1 MSILPS
7 LCRSAE
13 GWKDFLITGGK
24 IMEKVMDTSKLVFT
38 KARGGRF
45 RWLTISTLM
54 LAIGMLLHLVSP
66 SVAGFTP
73 NWMIACYV
81 VAILLTKPSY
91 RQCLGICMIAALME
105 VFTSKSAFPY
115 GDFASEFFGAYVA
128 GFFAH
133 SVPPIRIG
141 KLSLRPAIAGF
152 ITTCVSGFTFVSI
165 LTLVM
170 NMPLN
175 VYLYG
180 MLPAVVMVGVGNG
193 IITPFLYF
201 PALRLFKS
209 MHYMDESDVEDSD
222 HSALDLKPEND
233 GVIDVE
239 HVTYTYPFAKTP
251 ALKDVSMTVE
261 KGDFIV
267 VTGPNG
273 AGKTTLLMSMAGAI
287 PHYYGGTLQGMVFT
301 SGKAITQH
309 GIADLASSVGVI
321 LSDYKAQI
329 VTLTVGEEMA
339 FTLENHGFSPDEIRR
354 RSKEALAKVH
364 LDGLEE
370 RKVST
375 LSGGQCQRLVVAAVL
390 AEEPEVLVFDEPTSA
405 LDPEGIREFYEMV
418 GELNQKEGLT
428 VIVAE
433 HHLEAALPYATRFIL
448 MNKGEI
454 VKQGNPEE
462 VMHHMKE
469 NHIYE
474 EAIPD
479 MYRAQLELED
489 AGISFERSFLNI
501 KDAEYAVIRAFDKGG
516 RENA

>member
-1 MSILPS
+1 
-7 LCRSAE
+7 
-13 GWKDFLITGGK
+13 
-24 IMEKVMDTSKLVFT
+24 MEQVTDISKLVFV

-73 NWMIACYV
+73 NWMIATYV
-81 VAILLTKPSY
+81 VAILLTKPTY
-91 RQCLGICMIAALME
+91 RQCLGICMVAALME

-133 SVPPIRIG
+133 SVPPIKIG
-141 KLSLRPAIAGF
+141 RFSLRPAIAGF
-152 ITTCVSGFTFVSI
+152 VTTLVSGFTFVSI

-170 NMPLN
+170 GIPMK

-180 MLPAVVMVGVGNG
+180 MLPMVALVGVGNG

-209 MHYMDESDVEDSD
+209 MHYMEETDVEDSD
-222 HSALDLKPEND
+222 HSGYDLSPSTD
-233 GVIDVE
+233 GVVSVE
-239 HVTYTYPFAKTP
+239 HLTYTYPLAKEP
-251 ALKDVSMTVE
+251 ALKDISLSVE
-261 KGDFIV
+261 KGDFVI

-273 AGKTTLLMSMAGAI
+273 VGKTTLLMSMAGAI
-287 PHYYGGTLQGMVFT
+287 PHYYGGTMEGMVFT
-301 SGKAITQH
+301 GGKAVTQH
-309 GIADLASSVGVI
+309 SIADLASSVGVI

-339 FTLENHGFSPDEIRR
+339 FTLENHGFPPEEIRR
-354 RSKEALAKVH
+354 RSKEALKKVH

-370 RKVST
+370 REVAT

-390 AEEPEVLVFDEPTSA
+390 AEEPETLVFDEPTSA
-405 LDPEGIREFYEMV
+405 LDPQGIHEFYEMV
-418 GELNQKEGLT
+418 GELNRKEGLT
-428 VIVAE
+428 VIIAE
-433 HHLEAALPYATRFIL
+433 HHLDAALPYAKKFVL
-448 MNKGEI
+448 MDHGEI
-454 VKQGNPEE
+454 IEQGNPED
-462 VMHHMKE
+462 VMRRMYKD
-469 NHIYE
+469 HIYE

-479 MYRAQLELED
+479 MYKAQLELETV
-489 AGISFERSFLNI
+489 GISFDKPFLNI
-501 KDAEYAVIRAFDKGG
+501 PDAEAAVVSSFEEGEE
-516 RENA
+516 ENA

>member
-1 MSILPS
+1 M
-7 LCRSAE
+7 E
-13 GWKDFLITGGK
+13 QVKD
-24 IMEKVMDTSKLVFT
+24 VSKLVFI

-73 NWMIACYV
+73 NWMIATYV
-81 VAILLTKPSY
+81 VAILLTKPTY
-91 RQCLGICMIAALME
+91 KQCLGICMVAALME

-133 SVPPIRIG
+133 AVPPIKIG
-141 KLSLRPAIAGF
+141 KFSLRPAIAGF
-152 ITTCVSGFTFVSI
+152 VTTLVSGFTFVSI

-170 NMPLN
+170 GIPLK

-180 MLPAVVMVGVGNG
+180 MLPMVFFIGIGNG

-209 MHYMDESDVEDSD
+209 MHYMAESDVEDSD
-222 HSALDLKPEND
+222 HSAYDLKQSQD
-233 GVIDVE
+233 GVISVE
-239 HVTYTYPFAKTP
+239 HLTYTYPFSTAP
-251 ALKDVSMTVE
+251 ALKDVSLAAE
-261 KGDFIV
+261 KGDFFVI
-267 VTGPNG
+267 TGPNG
-273 AGKTTLLMSMAGAI
+273 AGKTSLLMAMAGAI
-287 PHYYGGTLQGMVFT
+287 PHYYGGTMEGMVFT
-301 SGKAITQH
+301 DGKAVTQH
-309 GIADLASSVGVI
+309 TIADLASSIGVI

-329 VTLTVGEEMA
+329 VTMTVGEEMA
-339 FTLENHGFSPDEIRR
+339 FTLENHGFPPDEIRR

-375 LSGGQCQRLVVAAVL
+375 LSGGQCQRLVTAAVL
-390 AEEPEVLVFDEPTSA
+390 AEEPQVLIFDEPTSA

-433 HHLEAALPYATRFIL
+433 HHLEAALPYANQFVL
-448 MNKGEI
+448 MNQGEI
-454 VKQGNPEE
+454 ISQGTPEK
-462 VMHHMKE
+462 VMRYMYDE
-469 NHIYE
+469 NVYQ

-479 MYRAQLELED
+479 MYKAQLELESV
-489 AGISFERSFLNI
+489 GISFDTPFLNI
-501 KDAEYAVIRAFDKGG
+501 AEAEKSVVRSFEGG
-516 RENA
+516 RNDA

>member
-1 MSILPS
+1 
-7 LCRSAE
+7 
-13 GWKDFLITGGK
+13 
-24 IMEKVMDTSKLVFT
+24 MEQVTDISKLVFV

-73 NWMIACYV
+73 NWMIATYV
-81 VAILLTKPSY
+81 VAILLTKPTY
-91 RQCLGICMIAALME
+91 RQCLGICMVAALME

-133 SVPPIRIG
+133 SVPPIKIG
-141 KLSLRPAIAGF
+141 RFSLRPAIAGF
-152 ITTCVSGFTFVSI
+152 VTTLVSGFTFVSI

-170 NMPLN
+170 GIPMK

-180 MLPAVVMVGVGNG
+180 MLPMVALVGVGNG

-209 MHYMDESDVEDSD
+209 MHYMEETDVEDSD
-222 HSALDLKPEND
+222 HSGYDLSPSTD
-233 GVIDVE
+233 GVVSVE
-239 HVTYTYPFAKTP
+239 HLTYTYPLAKEP
-251 ALKDVSMTVE
+251 ALKDISLSVE
-261 KGDFIV
+261 KGDFVI

-273 AGKTTLLMSMAGAI
+273 VGKTTLLMSMAGAI
-287 PHYYGGTLQGMVFT
+287 PHYYGGTMEGMVFT
-301 SGKAITQH
+301 GGKAVTQH
-309 GIADLASSVGVI
+309 SIADLASSVGVI

-339 FTLENHGFSPDEIRR
+339 FTLENHGFPPEEIRR
-354 RSKEALAKVH
+354 RSKEALKKVH

-370 RKVST
+370 REVAT

-390 AEEPEVLVFDEPTSA
+390 AEEPETLVFDEPTSA
-405 LDPEGIREFYEMV
+405 LDPQGIHEFYEMV
-418 GELNQKEGLT
+418 GELNRKEGLT
-428 VIVAE
+428 VIIAE
-433 HHLEAALPYATRFIL
+433 HHLDAALPYAKKFVL
-448 MNKGEI
+448 MDHGEI
-454 VKQGNPEE
+454 IEQGNPED
-462 VMHHMKE
+462 VMRRMYKD
-469 NHIYE
+469 HIYE

-479 MYRAQLELED
+479 MYKAQLELETV
-489 AGISFERSFLNI
+489 GISFDKPFLNI
-501 KDAEYAVIRAFDKGG
+501 PDAEAAVVSSFKEGEE
-516 RENA
+516 ENA

>member
-1 MSILPS
+1 
-7 LCRSAE
+7 
-13 GWKDFLITGGK
+13 
-24 IMEKVMDTSKLVFT
+24 MEQVTDISKLVFV

-73 NWMIACYV
+73 NWMIATYV
-81 VAILLTKPSY
+81 VAILLTKPTY
-91 RQCLGICMIAALME
+91 RQCLGICMVAALME

-133 SVPPIRIG
+133 SVPPIKIG
-141 KLSLRPAIAGF
+141 RFSLRPAIAGF
-152 ITTCVSGFTFVSI
+152 VTTLVSGFTFVSI

-170 NMPLN
+170 GIPMK

-180 MLPAVVMVGVGNG
+180 MLPMVALVGVGNG

-209 MHYMDESDVEDSD
+209 MHYMEETDVEDSD
-222 HSALDLKPEND
+222 HSGYDLSPSTD
-233 GVIDVE
+233 GVVSVE
-239 HVTYTYPFAKTP
+239 HLTYTYPLAKEP
-251 ALKDVSMTVE
+251 ALKDISLSVE
-261 KGDFIV
+261 KGDFVI

-273 AGKTTLLMSMAGAI
+273 VGKTTLLMSMAGAI
-287 PHYYGGTLQGMVFT
+287 PHYYGGTMEGMVFT
-301 SGKAITQH
+301 GGKAVTQH
-309 GIADLASSVGVI
+309 SIADLASSVGVI

-339 FTLENHGFSPDEIRR
+339 FTLENHGFPPEEIRR
-354 RSKEALAKVH
+354 RSKEALKKVH

-370 RKVST
+370 REVAT

-390 AEEPEVLVFDEPTSA
+390 AEEPETLVFDEPTSA
-405 LDPEGIREFYEMV
+405 LDPQGIREFYEMV
-418 GELNQKEGLT
+418 GELNRKEGLT
-428 VIVAE
+428 VIIAE
-433 HHLEAALPYATRFIL
+433 HHLDATLPYAKKFVL
-448 MNKGEI
+448 MDHGEI
-454 VKQGNPEE
+454 IEQGNPED
-462 VMHHMKE
+462 VMRRMYKD
-469 NHIYE
+469 HIYE

-479 MYRAQLELED
+479 MYKAQLELE
-489 AGISFERSFLNI
+489 AVGISFDKPFLNI
-501 KDAEYAVIRAFDKGG
+501 PDAEAAVVSSFKKGEE
-516 RENA
+516 ENA

>member
-1 MSILPS
+1 
-7 LCRSAE
+7 
-13 GWKDFLITGGK
+13 
-24 IMEKVMDTSKLVFT
+24 MEQVTDISKLVFV

-73 NWMIACYV
+73 NWMIATYV
-81 VAILLTKPSY
+81 VAILLTKPTY
-91 RQCLGICMIAALME
+91 RQCLGICMVAALME

-133 SVPPIRIG
+133 SVPPIKIG
-141 KLSLRPAIAGF
+141 RFSLRPAIAGF
-152 ITTCVSGFTFVSI
+152 VTTLVSGFTFVSI

-170 NMPLN
+170 GIPMK

-180 MLPAVVMVGVGNG
+180 MLPMVALVGVGNG

-209 MHYMDESDVEDSD
+209 MHYMEETDVEDSD
-222 HSALDLKPEND
+222 HSGYDLTPSTD
-233 GVIDVE
+233 GVVSVE
-239 HVTYTYPFAKTP
+239 HLTYTYPLAKEP
-251 ALKDVSMTVE
+251 ALKDISLSVE
-261 KGDFIV
+261 KGDFVI

-273 AGKTTLLMSMAGAI
+273 VGKTTLLMSMAGAI
-287 PHYYGGTLQGMVFT
+287 PHYYGGTMEGMVFT
-301 SGKAITQH
+301 GGKAVTQH
-309 GIADLASSVGVI
+309 SIADLASSVGVI

-339 FTLENHGFSPDEIRR
+339 FTLENHGFPPEEIRR
-354 RSKEALAKVH
+354 RSKEALKKVH

-370 RKVST
+370 REVAT

-390 AEEPEVLVFDEPTSA
+390 AEEPETLVFDEPTSA
-405 LDPEGIREFYEMV
+405 LDPQGIREFYEMV
-418 GELNQKEGLT
+418 GELNRKEGLT
-428 VIVAE
+428 VIIAE
-433 HHLEAALPYATRFIL
+433 HHLDATLPYAKKFVL
-448 MNKGEI
+448 MDHGEI
-454 VKQGNPEE
+454 IEQGNPVD
-462 VMHHMKE
+462 VMRRMYKD
-469 NHIYE
+469 HIYE

-479 MYRAQLELED
+479 MYKAQLELE
-489 AGISFERSFLNI
+489 AVGISFDKPFLNI
-501 KDAEYAVIRAFDKGG
+501 PDAEAAVTSAFEKGEE
-516 RENA
+516 ENA

>member
-1 MSILPS
+1 M
-7 LCRSAE
+7 
-13 GWKDFLITGGK
+13 
-24 IMEKVMDTSKLVFT
+24 MEQVMDVSKLVFT

-91 RQCLGICMIAALME
+91 KQCLGICMVAALME

-133 SVPPIRIG
+133 SVPPIKIG
-141 KLSLRPAIAGF
+141 KFSLRPAIAGF

-170 NMPLN
+170 GIPMK

-180 MLPAVVMVGVGNG
+180 MLPAVAMVGIGNG

-209 MHYMDESDVEDSD
+209 MHYMAESDVEDSD
-222 HSALDLKPEND
+222 HSGLVLKQQQE
-233 GVIDVE
+233 GVISVE
-239 HVTYTYPFAKTP
+239 HLTYTYPFSKKK
-251 ALKDVSMTVE
+251 ALDDVSMAVS
-261 KGDFIV
+261 KGDFVV

-287 PHYYGGTLQGMVFT
+287 PHYYGGTMEGMVFT
-301 SGKAITQH
+301 GGKAVTQH
-309 GIADLASSVGVI
+309 TIADLASSIGVI

-339 FTLENHGFSPDEIRR
+339 FTLENHGFPPDEIRR

-375 LSGGQCQRLVVAAVL
+375 LSGGQCQRVAIARAIVGNPDIIL
-390 AEEPEVLVFDEPTSA
+390 ADEPTGN
-405 LDPEGIREFYEMV
+405 LDSKMG
-418 GELNQKEGLT
+418 
-428 VIVAE
+428 A
-433 HHLEAALPYATRFIL
+433 
-448 MNKGEI
+448 
-454 VKQGNPEE
+454 E
-462 VMHHMKE
+462 VMELLHKLNKE
-469 NHIYE
+469 DGRTIVMVTHNE
-474 EAIPD
+474 EQA
-479 MYRAQLELED
+479 RQT
-489 AGISFERSFLNI
+489 SRTVRF
-501 KDAEYAVIRAFDKGG
+501 FDG
-516 RENA
+516 RQVM

>member
-1 MSILPS
+1 
-7 LCRSAE
+7 
-13 GWKDFLITGGK
+13 
-24 IMEKVMDTSKLVFT
+24 MEQVTDISKLVFV

-73 NWMIACYV
+73 NWMIATYV
-81 VAILLTKPSY
+81 VAILLTKPTY
-91 RQCLGICMIAALME
+91 RQCLGICMVAALME

-133 SVPPIRIG
+133 SVPPIKIG
-141 KLSLRPAIAGF
+141 RFSLRPAIAGF
-152 ITTCVSGFTFVSI
+152 VTTLVSGFTFVSI

-170 NMPLN
+170 GIPMK

-180 MLPAVVMVGVGNG
+180 MLPMVALVGVGNG

-209 MHYMDESDVEDSD
+209 MHYMEETDVEDSD
-222 HSALDLKPEND
+222 HSGYDLSPSTD
-233 GVIDVE
+233 GVVSVE
-239 HVTYTYPFAKTP
+239 HLTYTYPLAKEP
-251 ALKDVSMTVE
+251 ALKDISLSVE
-261 KGDFIV
+261 KGDFVI

-273 AGKTTLLMSMAGAI
+273 VGKTTLLMSMAGAI
-287 PHYYGGTLQGMVFT
+287 PHYYGGTMEGMVFT
-301 SGKAITQH
+301 GGKAVTQH
-309 GIADLASSVGVI
+309 SIADLASSVGVI

-339 FTLENHGFSPDEIRR
+339 FTLENHGFPPEEIRR
-354 RSKEALAKVH
+354 RSKEALKKVH

-370 RKVST
+370 REVAT

-390 AEEPEVLVFDEPTSA
+390 AEEPETLVFDEPTSA
-405 LDPEGIREFYEMV
+405 LDPQGIHEFYEMV
-418 GELNQKEGLT
+418 GELNRQEGLT
-428 VIVAE
+428 VIIAE
-433 HHLEAALPYATRFIL
+433 HHLDAALPYAKKFVL
-448 MNKGEI
+448 MDHGEI
-454 VKQGNPEE
+454 IEQGNPED
-462 VMHHMKE
+462 VMRRMYKD
-469 NHIYE
+469 HIYE

-479 MYRAQLELED
+479 MYKAQLELETV
-489 AGISFERSFLNI
+489 GISFDKPFLNI
-501 KDAEYAVIRAFDKGG
+501 PDAEAAVVSSFKEGEE
-516 RENA
+516 ENA

>member
-1 MSILPS
+1 M
-7 LCRSAE
+7 
-13 GWKDFLITGGK
+13 KD
-24 IMEKVMDTSKLVFT
+24 VSKLVFT

-73 NWMIACYV
+73 NWMIATYV
-81 VAILLTKPSY
+81 VAILLTKPDY
-91 RQCLGICMIAALME
+91 KKCLGICMVAALME

-141 KLSLRPAIAGF
+141 KFSLRPALAGF
-152 ITTCVSGFTFVSI
+152 VTTLVSGFVFVSI

-170 NMPLN
+170 GLPMS
-175 VYLYG
+175 VYVYG
-180 MLPAVVMVGVGNG
+180 MLPMVLLVGVGNG

-201 PALRLFKS
+201 PALRLFKT
-209 MHYMDESDVEDSD
+209 MHYMAESDVEDSD
-222 HSALDLKPEND
+222 HSKIILKQENE
-233 GVIDVE
+233 GVISVE
-239 HVTYTYPFAKTP
+239 HLTYTYPFSKEP
-251 ALKDVSMTVE
+251 ALKDVSMTVQ

-287 PHYYGGTLQGMVFT
+287 PHYYGGTMQGMVYT
-301 SGKAITQH
+301 DGKAVTQH
-309 GIADLASSVGVI
+309 TIADLASSIGVI
-321 LSDYKAQI
+321 LADYKAQI

-339 FTLENHGFSPDEIRR
+339 FTLENHGFPPEEIRR
-354 RSKEALAKVH
+354 RSEEALAKVH
-364 LDGLEE
+364 LTGLED
-370 RKVST
+370 RKVAT
-375 LSGGQCQRLVVAAVL
+375 LSGGQCQRLVAAAVL
-390 AEEPEVLVFDEPTSA
+390 AEEPQVLVFDEPTSA

-418 GELNQKEGLT
+418 GEQNQNEGLT

-433 HHLEAALPYATRFIL
+433 HHLEAALPYATEFVL
-448 MNKGEI
+448 MDQGEI
-454 VKQGNPEE
+454 ISSGDPEK
-462 VMHHMKE
+462 VMRFMRKSHV
-469 NHIYE
+469 YE

-479 MYRAQLELED
+479 MYRAQLELEEHGFTFKNPFLNVE
-489 AGISFERSFLNI
+489 AAKESIIHSFE
-501 KDAEYAVIRAFDKGG
+501 GG
-516 RENA
+516 RDNA